1 MKRFRVLVVTG
12 LITAYLFG
20 AQVGWAAQVQN
31 VTLTQ
36 IFVDS
41 ESVLLYYQGDS
52 TTASNV
58 GCQYPKPSIG
68 KDGTLFS
75 LSPSHPLFREIY
87 SLALTALASG
97 KKVRIGSKGP
107 CEAGAEQVDYMDVSN
122 SGQ

>member
-1 MKRFRVLVVTG
+1 MRRFRAVVAAG
-12 LITAYLFG
+12 LITSYLFG
-20 AQVGWAAQVQN
+20 AHVGWAAQVTN

-36 IFVDS
+36 IFVDRG
-41 ESVLLYYQGDS
+41 SVLLYYQGDS

-58 GCQYPKPSIG
+58 GCQYPNPSS
-68 KDGTLFS
+68 KDTTLFS

-97 KKVRIGSKGP
+97 KKVRIGGKVP
-107 CEAGAEQVDYMDVSN
+107 CEGGAEQVDYMDVSN